1 MSSATVGR
9 VIRETCQVLWL
20 VLTEKGFMAVRKTN
34 NAWLSIANEFEKR
47 WNFPHC
53 LGAIDGKHIV
63 IQAPARSGSLYYNYK
78 KSFSIVL
85 LAVCNA
91 RYEFTLVDIGEAG
104 RQSDSGVYNNSSMG
118 HAIDNGQLDFP
129 LPEAISHYNPNQK
142 FPYPFVGDEAFA
154 LKSYMLRPDS
164 RGSELNMQEVIFNY
178 RLSRARRIIENSFGI
193 LASWFRIFRRPIIA
207 ATQNVK
213 FYTKASIALHNYL
226 IRIQQ
231 HDNYAYCPT
240 DLVDHENASGRSAG
254 QWRSET
260 NDIHGLIP
268 IRGQDSNNY
277 TRSAKTTRD
286 NFKDYFNSEAGAVS
300 WQQDHCNSTT
310 DPFDEEY

>member
-1 MSSATVGR
+1 M
-9 VIRETCQVLWL
+9 IRETCQVLWL
-20 VLTEKGFMAVRKTN
+20 VLTEKGFLAVPKTT
-34 NAWLSIANEFEKR
+34 NAWLSIADEFEKR

-91 RYEFTLVDIGEAG
+91 RYEFTLVDIGEVG
-104 RQSDSGVYNNSSMG
+104 RQSDSGIYNNSSMG
-118 HAIDNGQLDFP
+118 HAIENRLLDFP
-129 LPEAISHYNPNQK
+129 LPEAISNYNPNQK
-142 FPYPFVGDEAFA
+142 FPYPFVADEAFA
-154 LKSYMLRPDS
+154 LKSYMLRPYS
-164 RGSELNMQEVIFNY
+164 RGGELNMQEVIFNY

-193 LASWFRIFRRPIIA
+193 LASRFRIFRRPIIA

-213 FYTKASIALHNYL
+213 FYTKASIALHNFL
-226 IRIQQ
+226 IEIQQ
-231 HDNYAYCPT
+231 QDNYAYCPA
-240 DLVDHENASGRSAG
+240 DLVDHESASGRRAG

-268 IRGQDSNNY
+268 IRGQGSNNY
-277 TRSAKTTRD
+277 TRSAKKTRD

-300 WQQDHCNSTT
+300 WQQEHCNSTMN
-310 DPFDEEY
+310 PFDEEY